1 MSLFSSPPPIVAR
14 RSRTET
20 LLTLPQQ
27 IALGVRLYQRTPA
40 RLRRPEPA
48 LRLGVASLSIWFTRL
63 FAVLGVYAGRAV
75 VTSQPDHRVL
85 WSFGFYA
92 AAALGPIG
100 LGLFLTRRYRVGL
113 GFIAAML
120 LMGQAVAIATIF

>member
-1 MSLFSSPPPIVAR
+1 MPLFNAPIVVR
-14 RSRTET
+14 RTRTQT

-27 IALGVRLYQRTPA
+27 IALGMRVYRRTPS

-48 LRLGVASLSIWFTRL
+48 LRLGVAALCVWFSML
-63 FAVLGVYAGRAV
+63 FGILGLLAGRAV
-75 VTSQPDHRVL
+75 ITTQPDHRVL
-85 WSFGFYA
+85 WSFGFYGA
-92 AAALGPIG
+92 AVLGPIG

-120 LMGQAVAIATIF
+120 LTGQAVAIAAAL